1 MIKFPFAHRTSP
13 AAMPHPYHR
22 CNRGPEPARRRALEL
37 LAASADGATE
47 AIMLAHGFTVEMLVE
62 LIRAGALCGEQG
74 MPPILKPQTGR
85 GATW

>member
-1 MIKFPFAHRTSP
+1 
-13 AAMPHPYHR
+13 
-22 CNRGPEPARRRALEL
+22 L

>member
-1 MIKFPFAHRTSP
+1 V
-13 AAMPHPYHR
+13 
-22 CNRGPEPARRRALEL
+22 RGRDGGVHRRALEL